1 MQFKKTY
8 YLEFKPDNTGLSAV
22 TKEQELVCLQQ
33 ASIFIWTQV
42 GLNPDGPLDHLFAS
56 VGLYYI

>member
-8 YLEFKPDNTGLSAV
+8 YLEFKPDNTSLSAV
-22 TKEQELVCLQQ
+22 TEEQELVCLQP

-42 GLNPDGPLDHLFAS
+42 GLNPDGALDHLFAS
-56 VGLYYI
+56 IGLC